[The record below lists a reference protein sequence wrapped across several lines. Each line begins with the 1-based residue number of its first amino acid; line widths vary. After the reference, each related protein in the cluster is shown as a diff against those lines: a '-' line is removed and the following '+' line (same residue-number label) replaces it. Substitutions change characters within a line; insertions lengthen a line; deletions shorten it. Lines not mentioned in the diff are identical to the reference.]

1 MRQGQIWEINLS
13 PTVGAEIKKKRP
25 AVIISDDAIGVLPL
39 RVIVPIT
46 EWKNNFY
53 GAFWMVKIDPNEY
66 NNLEKTS
73 AIDCFQ
79 IRSISTSR
87 FLKKI
92 GDVSSK
98 ILNEIKAAV
107 KSVIDA
113 D

>member
-1 MRQGQIWEINLS
+1 MKQGEIWEINLS

-25 AVIISDDAIGVLPL
+25 AVIISDDTIGLLPL

-46 EWKNNFY
+46 EWKKNFH
-53 GAFWMVKIDPNEY
+53 GAVWMVKIDPNEH
-66 NNLEKTS
+66 NNLKKTS

-79 IRSISTSR
+79 IRSISIKR
-87 FLKKI
+87 FLIKI
-92 GDVSSK
+92 GYVSPK
-98 ILNEIKAAV
+98 TLNEIKIAV